1 MAESVVPTYS
11 PAERDRRWNLARAF
25 MDREDVDA
33 LIVFGEHEDSG
44 PVPFYLDTWFT
55 NGRPGSTIVVPRKSE
70 PIELVPYHLFVTDHM
85 EAARRGDA
93 VWTKPENFRMGR
105 DAAALTDTLIQFKL
119 AKSTLGVIGLDMAP
133 PWHPEGLIPY
143 SLWNKVVSQLPDA
156 TFKAVGERFLRL
168 IMPQSEEELAVIR
181 YAATIGD
188 EMCQAMVQAA
198 RPGVSESA
206 VVAAGMATA
215 YKRGTHV
222 PLMHLW
228 SGPEP
233 AASGMPPWS
242 YRPQAPRTLR
252 VGDVIHSEVF
262 GQFGL
267 RGTQHQLTIAIGEA
281 HPDIERAAGF
291 ARACYDA
298 GLRSLRPGVRFEEVC
313 RQMLQPVLDA
323 GGWTRGPQ
331 IHSLNPLI
339 ALCGRPTKLEQLEGA
354 ERYPDVGTAPTLLAD
369 MELEPG
375 MTFAFEPSCA
385 FGRHLVTIGGTVIVG
400 KDGPIELN
408 PFTAQLHRVS
418 TK

>member
-1 MAESVVPTYS
+1 MAESVIPTYS
-11 PAERDRRWNLARAF
+11 PAERDRRWNLARTF
-25 MDREDVDA
+25 MTRENVDA

-44 PVPFYLDTWFT
+44 PAPFYLDTWFT
-55 NGRPGSTIVVPRKSE
+55 NGRPGSTIVLSRTGE
-70 PIELVPYHLFVTDHM
+70 PLELVPYHLCITDHM
-85 EAARRGDA
+85 ESARRGDA
-93 VWTKPENFRMGR
+93 VWTKPENFRIGR
-105 DAAALTDTLIQFKL
+105 DGVVLSDTLIELQL
-119 AKSTLGVIGLDMAP
+119 AQSTIGVVGLDVAP

-143 SLWNKVVSQLPDA
+143 SLWAKVLTRLPDA
-156 TFKAVGERFLRL
+156 TFKLVGERFSLL
-168 IMPQSEEELAVIR
+168 VMPQSEEELQVVR
-181 YAATIGD
+181 HAAMIGD
-188 EMCQAMVQAA
+188 EMCRAMVQAA

-206 VVAAGMATA
+206 VVAAGMTIA
-215 YKRGTHV
+215 YERGTHV

-228 SGPEP
+228 SGAEP

-242 YRPQAPRTLR
+242 YRPQAPRTLQ
-252 VGDVIHSEVF
+252 E
-262 GQFGL
+262 
-267 RGTQHQLTIAIGEA
+267 E
-281 HPDIERAAGF
+281 IERAAAI

-298 GLRSLRPGVRFEEVC
+298 GLRTLRPGIRFEEVC
-313 RQMLQPVLDA
+313 SQMLKPVLEA

-331 IHSLNPLI
+331 IHSLNPLL

-400 KDGPIELN
+400 RDGPIELN
-408 PFTAQLHRVS
+408 PFTAQLHRVR